1 MVTRKPAMVVRE
13 TNGKAMKFDVYGRF
27 FVEVIRDSGRW
38 IVYRIDRGRRL
49 REDDLVI
56 PGDTRADDI
65 PSALEDLLHENA
77 APDRKIKLIE

>member
-1 MVTRKPAMVVRE
+1 
-13 TNGKAMKFDVYGRF
+13 MKFDVYGRF
-27 FVEVIRDSGRW
+27 FVEVTRDSGRW

-56 PGDTRADDI
+56 PGDTQADDI
-65 PSALEDLLHENA
+65 PSALEDLLHEYA